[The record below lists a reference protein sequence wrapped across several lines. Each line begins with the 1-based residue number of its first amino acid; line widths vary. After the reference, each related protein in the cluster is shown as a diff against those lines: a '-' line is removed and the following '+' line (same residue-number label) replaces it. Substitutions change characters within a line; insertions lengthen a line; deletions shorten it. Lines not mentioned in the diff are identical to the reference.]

1 MRAFWAALA
10 GPVLHLRRLRRES
23 VAVAL
28 LVILLGATALVFSA
42 APRLANRAWQAGLHY
57 ELQTASPSQRGI
69 EVVRT
74 TGVRVGANP
83 DASLLDAASSFA
95 SDQVPASVNRLITQT
110 DVVVTSL
117 LFTVTTVPTPDQPA
131 VAKQQTFRLRAQT
144 DLAAHVTITAGR
156 LPRETTD
163 GIYEIAISP
172 ATAQAMQLKVGDQ
185 IGLRADN
192 RDGFIYGLNPTT
204 TYSIIAEIV
213 GLVQAR
219 DRTDPYWW
227 GDFSVD
233 DPDIDLQGAGRIN
246 GVALISSG
254 ALHTLGQD
262 EPTYGFQERW
272 RYQVDPTG
280 VSLADLPQ
288 VEADLNRLIL
298 RFRGS
303 ALQLSLRTGLPALLS
318 QFSARQVPA
327 AAVLL
332 VAGIGVLG
340 VALLAIAVVARLV
353 AARRR
358 EGVLLWRTRGAGRRQ
373 LIGTLVFEAL
383 VIALPSA
390 AVGELV
396 AARIWPGL
404 GADAARGVALIVALA
419 AAVLLTVIGALLVLG
434 PLQAARETAP
444 EQEPSRRRLVAEAT
458 VVLLAAAGL
467 YLLRLRGIGA
477 GTSTT
482 SGIGAI
488 PTGGADPFLAAV
500 PVLLGVATG
509 LIVIRAFPYP
519 VRLLG
524 WLAAR
529 RRDMVIPLA
538 LRQVGRA
545 PSAYTLTLLV
555 VLLAMGVATFSSVIT
570 TTIDRGQQ
578 IAAWLSTG
586 ADFQV
591 QGTAGVTIP
600 DNVSFDELT
609 GVTASARAYVGTQLP
624 TTTTRGFGGYATL
637 EAIQAAAYA
646 TVAAGTP
653 ADPHLP
659 PSLLASPP
667 ASAIGTTSAP
677 IPAIVS
683 PQKPGGGSFVPGD
696 EFDMA
701 VGADSA
707 TFTVVEVRDSFPALT
722 SGANFVIAPL
732 AWLRAAMPQASL
744 QATVVYVRA
753 PGVAPATLQSEAQ
766 HRWPPALVTSR
777 QSAYDALHLSPIVQ
791 AVVNGFL
798 LGLIVAAAY
807 AVMAVVI
814 ALALTAARR
823 SRDLAYLRTL
833 GMSAR
838 QVLAALAVEHAPPL
852 IVAVL
857 AGLGLGLGVAVLVAP
872 ALSLQAFT
880 GPGVTVPLE
889 IDLRTLGILVGG
901 VIVTLLVGVVAAS
914 AVARRVSPARVLRA
928 GEA

>member
-1 MRAFWAALA
+1 MRGFWAALA

-23 VAVAL
+23 VAVGLLAML
-28 LVILLGATALVFSA
+28 LVATALVFSA
-42 APRLANRAWQAGLHY
+42 APRLANRSWQAGLRY

-74 TGVRVGANP
+74 TGVTVGADA
-83 DASLLDAASSFA
+83 DASLLKTASSFA
-95 SDQVPASVNRLITQT
+95 ADQIPPSVQRLISQT
-110 DVVVTSL
+110 DVVVTSM
-117 LFTVTTVPTPDQPA
+117 LFTVTTVPTPEQPA
-131 VAKQQTFRLRAQT
+131 VPKLQTFRLRAQT
-144 DLAAHVTITAGR
+144 DLAAHVTITQGR

-163 GIYEIAISP
+163 GVYEIAISP
-172 ATAQAMQLKVGDQ
+172 ATADAMQLKVGDQ

-192 RDGFIYGLNPTT
+192 RDGFIYGLDPTT
-204 TYSIIAEIV
+204 TYSIVAEVV

-219 DRTDPYWW
+219 SRTDPYWW

-233 DPDIDLQGAGRIN
+233 DPDIDRQGAGRVN
-246 GVALISSG
+246 GIALMATG
-254 ALHTLGQD
+254 DLHTLGQRD
-262 EPTYGFQERW
+262 PTYGYQERW
-272 RYQVDPTG
+272 HFQVDGSG
-280 VSLADLPQ
+280 VSLADLSQ
-288 VEADLNRLIL
+288 LQDDLNRLTL

-303 ALQLSLRTGLPALLS
+303 ALGLSLRTGLPSLLS
-318 QFSARQVPA
+318 QFQARQVPA

-332 VAGIGVLG
+332 VAGMGVLG

-358 EGVLLWRTRGAGRRQ
+358 DGVLLWRTRGAGRRQ
-373 LIGTLVFEAL
+373 LVGTLLFEAI

-390 AVGELV
+390 AAGELI
-396 AARIWPGL
+396 AARVWPGL
-404 GADAARGVALIVALA
+404 GADAARGVALVVA
-419 AAVLLTVIGALLVLG
+419 AAAAALLTVIGAMLALG
-434 PLQAARETAP
+434 PLQAARESAP
-444 EQEPSRRRLVAEAT
+444 EQTPSRRRLVAEAT
-458 VVLLAAAGL
+458 VVALAAAGL

-477 GTSTT
+477 GTSVA

-488 PTGGADPFLAAV
+488 PTGGADLFLAAV

-509 LIVIRAFPYP
+509 LVVIRAFPYP

-529 RRDMVIPLA
+529 RRDMVLPLA

-555 VLLAMGVATFSSVIT
+555 VLLAMGVATFASVIT

-578 IAAWLSTG
+578 TAAWLSTG
-586 ADFQV
+586 ADFEV
-591 QGTAGVTIP
+591 QGTAGVTIA
-600 DNVSFDELT
+600 DNVTFDDLS
-609 GVTASARAYVGTQLP
+609 GVTATARAFIGTQLP

-637 EAIQAAAYA
+637 EAIQPGAYA
-646 TVAAGTP
+646 AVTAGTP
-653 ADPHLP
+653 ADPRLP
-659 PSLLASPP
+659 ASLLVAPP
-667 ASAIGTTSAP
+667 ASGAGTSSAP

-683 PQKPGGGSFVPGD
+683 PLKPGGGTFATGD

-701 VGADSA
+701 VGAQSA
-707 TFTVVEVRDSFPALT
+707 TFKVVQIQDSFPALT
-722 SGANFVIAPL
+722 GGGNFVVAPL
-732 AWLRAAMPQASL
+732 AWTRAAMPQASL
-744 QATVVYVRA
+744 QATRIYLRA
-753 PGVAPATLQSEAQ
+753 PGVPPAQVQKEAQ
-766 HRWPPALVTSR
+766 ERWPPALVISR
-777 QSAYDALHLSPIVQ
+777 QSAYEALHLSPVVQ

-807 AVMAVVI
+807 AVMAVII
-814 ALALTAARR
+814 ALSLTAARR

-833 GMSAR
+833 GMSGR

-857 AGLGLGLGVAVLVAP
+857 AGLGLGLGVAVLVSP

-880 GPGVTVPLE
+880 GPGIAVPLE
-889 IDLRTLGILVGG
+889 IDLRALGLLVGG
-901 VIVTLLVGVVAAS
+901 VIATLLVGVVAAS